1 MMTVKTLPSTFVK
14 TFVYDYAEEIDDKVN
29 AYAEKHRLEIKSIT
43 VGYLTVND
51 FFYATVLF
59 ERGVVDYAK

>member
-1 MMTVKTLPSTFVK
+1 MMTVKTIPNTFIK
-14 TFVYDYAEEIDDKVN
+14 TFVYDYAEDVDDKVN
-29 AYAEKHRLEIKSIT
+29 SYAEEHNLKINSIS